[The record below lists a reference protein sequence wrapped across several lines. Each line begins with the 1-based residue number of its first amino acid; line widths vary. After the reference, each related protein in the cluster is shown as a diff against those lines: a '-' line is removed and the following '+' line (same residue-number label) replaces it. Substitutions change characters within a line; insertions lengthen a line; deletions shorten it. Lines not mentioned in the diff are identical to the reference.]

1 MEMIERACP
10 ICGSTD
16 DANVFAAADFD
27 FARLD
32 RFAFASRKMPE
43 YMHYRLISCPRCDL
57 LYANPLPPEEVIVSG
72 YADADYDSSPEARYA
87 AATYAGFLPMIK
99 KRLPDCNGALD
110 IGAGDGAFLE
120 QLLVHGFRGVIG
132 IEPSR
137 APIAAAKENIRPLIR
152 EETFRGGDFTPA
164 SFSLVTCFQTLEHLY
179 DPFDMCRKAHALLKK
194 GGAVL
199 FICHNRRALS
209 ARIMGVKSPIFD
221 IEHLQ
226 LFSPASA
233 CFLLRECG
241 FERIEVKT
249 VANRY
254 PLGYWAKLFP
264 FAPGLKVL
272 FGKLLSRTGIG
283 AIPLAIPAGNIAI
296 IGYKKAV

>member
-1 MEMIERACP
+1 MEIIERACP

-16 DANVFAAADFD
+16 NTDVLADADFD

-32 RFAFASRKMPE
+32 RFAFASRKTPE
-43 YMHYRLISCPRCDL
+43 YMHYRMISCPRCDL

-72 YADADYDSSPEARYA
+72 YADAGYDSTLEARYA
-87 AATYAGFLPMIK
+87 AVTYAKFLPGIK
-99 KRLPDCNGALD
+99 SRLPDFDGALD
-110 IGAGDGAFLE
+110 IGAGDGAFIE
-120 QLLVHGFRGVIG
+120 QLLAHGFRHVIG

-137 APIAAAKENIRPLIR
+137 APIAAAREDIRPLIR
-152 EETFRGGDFTPA
+152 EGTLRDGNFTPG
-164 SFSLVTCFQTLEHLY
+164 SFSLITCFQTLEHLY
-179 DPFDMCRKAHALLKK
+179 DPLGMCRNAHAMLKK

-226 LFSPASA
+226 LFSPRSAS
-233 CFLLRECG
+233 FLMHECG
-241 FERIEVKT
+241 FDRIEVRA

-254 PLGYWAKLFP
+254 QLGYWAKLFP
-264 FAPGLKVL
+264 FPPGMKE
-272 FGKLLSRTGIG
+272 FFITLLTRTGAG
-283 AIPLAIPAGNIAI
+283 MIPISLRAGNIAV
-296 IGYKKAV
+296 IGYRRV